1 MMLRLGMYLQ
11 ERYEILDQIG
21 SGGMS
26 EVYRAKCH
34 KLNRLVAIKV
44 LKEEFSQD
52 SNFVSKFKMEAQ
64 AAAGLSHPNIVSVYD
79 VVDDG
84 DLHYIVME
92 LIEGIT
98 LKSYILKKG
107 QLGVKET
114 IGIAIQVA
122 QGIAAAHDQHIVHR
136 DIKPQNIIISR
147 DGKVKVADFGIARA
161 VSTQTV
167 GVAAVGSVH
176 YISPE
181 QARGGYSDSRSDIY
195 SLGITMYEMLTGT
208 VPFDGENTVTIAL
221 AHLEEMIPSP
231 RDLNHEVTRS
241 LERIILKC
249 TQKKPDRRYQDAYE
263 LVADLR
269 HALVDPDD
277 EYLMREPEFDE
288 SSPTVIIG
296 GDELE
301 AIKEGPKQPEAGENY
316 LPGDYSE
323 GYPENYPKNH
333 PENYPENYPEDYPE
347 KYLPDEYPPGE
358 YSGEAAWEAQKRKPA
373 QLEVPPIRRQPGK
386 KNTSKKT
393 PPKKEPD
400 LSPKIEKILTLVG
413 IAAAVLI
420 AVIVIV
426 FVVKLSGIFNA
437 GSGEQTAKI
446 TESSATAAES
456 LKSTE
461 CLVPNVIGMK
471 SDEAAAALEKQS
483 LTAAYEYEDSDDS
496 KKDLVI
502 RQSVDPDTV
511 AAKQTKVTLTIG
523 KGSGQIDLS
532 ALGLETMT
540 ADEAQAALKAQGF
553 DSVVKEEASDTV
565 DKDKVIRYEPQKAA
579 KGDSITI
586 FVSSGPAVPMTRV
599 PNLSGKTESE
609 AQTIL
614 ETLKLVMGTK
624 TEQKSADVPKGKII
638 TQDVAPDTDVPEGTV
653 VNYTLSIGKGTK
665 YVAAVNDDYPLRD
678 MFGPSSGDTKITVEI
693 VMKQMVGG
701 KEVTKV
707 IMQPREMSGDIT
719 IPVHYNIEGADGVLT
734 GTLQILDLTNNKVLK
749 TYPLEFVEVDE

>member
-11 ERYEILDQIG
+11 DRYEILDQIG

-44 LKEEFSQD
+44 LKEEFSRD

-181 QARGGYSDSRSDIY
+181 QARGGYSDARSDIY

-221 AHLEEMIPSP
+221 AHLEEMMAPP
-231 RDLNHEVTRS
+231 GELNHEVTRS
-241 LERIILKC
+241 LDRIILKC
-249 TQKKPDRRYQDAYE
+249 TQKKPDYRYQDAYE

-277 EYLMREPEFDE
+277 EYLVREPEFDE

-296 GDELE
+296 GGELE
-301 AIKEGPKQPEAGENY
+301 AIKESPRQAESGEDYLPEDY
-316 LPGDYSE
+316 PGDYL
-323 GYPENYPKNH
+323 PENYS
-333 PENYPENYPEDYPE
+333 ENYPENYLPDD
-347 KYLPDEYPPGE
+347 YLPQ
-358 YSGEAAWEAQKRKPA
+358 EAGWEAKKRKPA
-373 QLEVPPIRRQPGK
+373 QLEVPPIRRQQDKKKPGK
-386 KNTSKKT
+386 RKPS
-393 PPKKEPD
+393 KKEPD
-400 LSPKIEKILTLVG
+400 LSPKIEKMLTMVG

-437 GSGEQTAKI
+437 VSGKQTAKI
-446 TESSATAAES
+446 TESSTTASES

-461 CLVPNVIGMK
+461 CLVPNVLGMK
-471 SDEAAAALEKQS
+471 SDEAAAALQKES
-483 LTAAYEYEDSDDS
+483 LTAAYVYEDSDDS

-511 AAKQTKVTLTIG
+511 TAKQTKVTLTIG
-523 KGSGQIDLS
+523 KGSGQVDL
-532 ALGLETMT
+532 ATLGLETMT
-540 ADEAQAALKAQGF
+540 GDEAQAALKAQGF
-553 DSVVKEEASDTV
+553 DSVVKEEASDSV
-565 DKDKVIRYEPQKAA
+565 DKDKVIRYEPQKAS
-579 KGDSITI
+579 KGDSVTV

-599 PNLSGKTESE
+599 PDLSGKTESE

-624 TEQKSADVPKGKII
+624 TEEKSADVPKGKII
-638 TQDVAPDTDVPEGTV
+638 RQDVDPDTDVPEGTV

-665 YVAAVNDDYPLRD
+665 FVAAVNDDYPLRD
-678 MFGPSSGDTKITVEI
+678 MFGPSSGDMKITVEI
-693 VMKQMVGG
+693 VMKQTVGG
-701 KEVTKV
+701 KEVTKT
-707 IMQPREMSGDIT
+707 IMQPREMSGDIS